1 MSAGKLV
8 IPRGGE
14 PVGEPRSY
22 PGVGVG
28 RRKVPTQGWR
38 LELLR
43 TRRTLIRAPPTV
55 EGELNVDPV
64 TLKEFEDMIC
74 KDFVGPGP
82 YLGYI
87 YPTIDDE
94 MNATTYCQ
102 PLRSPSN
109 TSTSMSLS
117 YGQRYPSPPKSFE
130 DMIHKDFVSPGP
142 YPTYILPSMPKSTPP
157 PTANPF
163 TAPANAS
170 MSLSYRQR
178 YPSPPESFEDMI
190 RKDFVRPGPYI
201 GDTIPMAQE
210 HEGMSV

>member
-1 MSAGKLV
+1 MPICHDHNGKLV

-43 TRRTLIRAPPTV
+43 TRRTLIRTPPTV
-55 EGELNVDPV
+55 KGELNVNPV
-64 TLKEFEDMIC
+64 TLKESEDIIR
-74 KDFVGPGP
+74 KDFVCPGP

-87 YPTIDDE
+87 YPTIDDK

-102 PLRSPSN
+102 LLHSPSN
-109 TSTSMSLS
+109 TNTSMSLS

-130 DMIHKDFVSPGP
+130 DMIRKDFVSPGH
-142 YPTYILPSMPKSTPP
+142 YPTYILPSMLRILV
-157 PTANPF
+157 F
-163 TAPANAS
+163 LIRIF
-170 MSLSYRQR
+170 LS
-178 YPSPPESFEDMI
+178 
-190 RKDFVRPGPYI
+190 
-201 GDTIPMAQE
+201 
-210 HEGMSV
+210 